1 MSRQSRCNL
10 PTRLPSGRSK
20 VGGGAPPVAC
30 PLPKANS
37 ATFQSPPSCRSLVGT
52 RRLGRRTGPC
62 ALPFECAVKCCKQQ
76 PADNASTRGRQ
87 QSDQTPCESGRRRRL
102 PVARPTTFRADAHAV
117 RLSNRARSA
126 RRPTLPEGS
135 TRIKSMGMSA
145 SLIQGQP
152 MFAPVLASAKESDFP
167 ANLRPDQAAN
177 LRRPAR
183 RRRSWLRGGPR
194 PP

>member
-76 PADNASTRGRQ
+76 PADNASTRSHQ
-87 QSDQTPCESGRRRRL
+87 QSDQAPCESGAPSPPARTKGQRRDESIAAVSSERCW
-102 PVARPTTFRADAHAV
+102 RATPGQAHRAV
-117 RLSNRARSA
+117 RPPLR
-126 RRPTLPEGS
+126 
-135 TRIKSMGMSA
+135 MC
-145 SLIQGQP
+145 GQ
-152 MFAPVLASAKESDFP
+152 ML
-167 ANLRPDQAAN
+167 QATTC
-177 LRRPAR
+177 RQRVYQ
-183 RRRSWLRGGPR
+183 R
-194 PP
+194 PPTKRPNPL